1 MKKKVTKKLTTYF
14 NCFLSLYHNTIRK
27 KYQSQKN
34 LTIMTTANQILS
46 QLGGNKF
53 LAMTG
58 AHTLINTGSGLT
70 MKLRSNKSKANYLKI
85 TLNAMDTY
93 TVEFQKV
100 NYSKFTVSDVANFEN
115 VYCDQLQKIFTS
127 VTGMYTKL

>member
-1 MKKKVTKKLTTYF
+1 
-14 NCFLSLYHNTIRK
+14 
-27 KYQSQKN
+27 
-34 LTIMTTANQILS
+34 MTTANQILS

-58 AHTLINTGSGLT
+58 ANTLINTGLGLT

-85 TLNAMDTY
+85 TLNEMDTY

-100 NYSKFTVSDVANFEN
+100 NYSKFTVNDVAAFEN
-115 VYCDQLQKIFTS
+115 VYCDQLQKVFTLI
-127 VTGMYTKL
+127 TGMYTKL